1 MAATTRF
8 DSWCGQFCNALL
20 CETNHPFSNEGFHI
34 GLFHSFSYSE
44 LRLSFDRTFGL
55 VAMTSASHA
64 EGGKFDLGQVYFH
77 GNLQDTFTQQS
88 IFMAHRFLRVFK
100 LAVHGGELLSKHIR
114 GASATR
120 RNLQGVAR
128 SSRITIHDLWE
139 GAEFPN
145 MLCLRV

>member
-1 MAATTRF
+1 
-8 DSWCGQFCNALL
+8 
-20 CETNHPFSNEGFHI
+20 
-34 GLFHSFSYSE
+34 
-44 LRLSFDRTFGL
+44 
-55 VAMTSASHA
+55 
-64 EGGKFDLGQVYFH
+64 VYFH